1 MKFPT
6 LTVLRHREF
15 RLLISAR
22 FASQLG
28 NQATTV
34 ALGFA
39 VLALTGRAGDVGLV
53 LAVEGFAIG
62 GFLLLGGMLGDR
74 FSRRRLMISADLIR
88 LVSQGIM
95 AVLLIS
101 GVAQVWHLVIL
112 QIVSGTASACY
123 IRAVTGIQAGTVP
136 SERLR
141 DANALRGLVIAVAG
155 VLGPA
160 LGGTLATLVDPAY
173 VLGLDA
179 FTFAVSALLV

>member
-1 MKFPT
+1 M

-15 RLLISAR
+15 RLLILAR
-22 FASQLG
+22 FASRLG

-74 FSRRRLMISADLIR
+74 FSRRRLMISADLVR

-101 GVAQVWHLVIL
+101 GVARRWRFSARSSPRISSTGRRPGPSRWGLWVCALVGGLAVSLLHPSRPLVWSSPGRRCSCHYC
-112 QIVSGTASACY
+112 SPS
-123 IRAVTGIQAGTVP
+123 QAGP
-136 SERLR
+136 R
-141 DANALRGLVIAVAG
+141 
-155 VLGPA
+155 
-160 LGGTLATLVDPAY
+160 
-173 VLGLDA
+173 
-179 FTFAVSALLV
+179 